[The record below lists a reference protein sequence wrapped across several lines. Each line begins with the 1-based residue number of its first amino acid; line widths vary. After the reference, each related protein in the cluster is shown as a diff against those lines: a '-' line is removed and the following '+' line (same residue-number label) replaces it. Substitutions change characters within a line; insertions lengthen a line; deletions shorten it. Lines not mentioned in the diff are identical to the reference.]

1 MADRDCHVETE
12 LRTDRKR
19 PFDELRNGVCH
30 WAAKKNFCVSGWLRI
45 RKHQSSFSG
54 SVRGDA
60 TVWQDTPAHCL
71 ARILPWDDRL
81 WIREKPAISGQP
93 EKSRRGWIS
102 QDAFWDVQMR
112 GDKGPAQAAWQPLVT
127 EGAAPFRQKG
137 VPYGLPQVGVHA
149 VYLPKGNHRRLQPG
163 MGNGSSWTAA
173 PTSGPGTACG
183 FPGKMAKSRPG
194 RSPTRRNGP
203 GIRKSYWRG

>member
-19 PFDELRNGVCH
+19 PLTSYGMGRRY
-30 WAAKKNFCVSGWLRI
+30 WAAKKNFCVSGWLQTI
-45 RKHQSSFSG
+45 KLQSSFSD

-102 QDAFWDVQMR
+102 QDAFWCEDFV
-112 GDKGPAQAAWQPLVT
+112 KS
-127 EGAAPFRQKG
+127 
-137 VPYGLPQVGVHA
+137 H
-149 VYLPKGNHRRLQPG
+149 LPK
-163 MGNGSSWTAA
+163 
-173 PTSGPGTACG
+173 
-183 FPGKMAKSRPG
+183 
-194 RSPTRRNGP
+194 
-203 GIRKSYWRG
+203 